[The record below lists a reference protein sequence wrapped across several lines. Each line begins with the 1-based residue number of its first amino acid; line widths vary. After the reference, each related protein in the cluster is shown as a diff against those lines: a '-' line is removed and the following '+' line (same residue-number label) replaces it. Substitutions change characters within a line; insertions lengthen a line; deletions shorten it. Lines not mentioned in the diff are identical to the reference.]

1 MHVLCTVIKNN
12 HSRYAY
18 VYLYK
23 GVIFRQEQ
31 IFKTINIYGSKI
43 EIRVTDN
50 IALIAIDDADD
61 CIITT
66 DLINCHD
73 HQTALSWAK
82 QMCQTA
88 TSTGL
93 KINSQ
98 IY

>member
-1 MHVLCTVIKNN
+1 M
-12 HSRYAY
+12 
-18 VYLYK
+18 
-23 GVIFRQEQ
+23 QQQ
-31 IFKTINIYGSKI
+31 IFKATSVHDSKI
-43 EIRVTDN
+43 EIRITDN
-50 IALIAIDDADD
+50 IVLIAIDDTDD

-66 DLINCHD
+66 GLINCHD
-73 HQTALSWAK
+73 HQTAINWAE